1 MPLPSELRQ
10 TSRTPLLQ
18 LLRVFRQTSAGST
31 PALKPKKGRPCGR
44 PLNGGESRIGFALQ
58 NLFESVLNAL
68 ALRASTNKS
77 DAPSTVAPRLPSNQR
92 WFDSGSQA
100 QKRPPLRTTF
110 KWW

>member
-44 PLNGGESRIGFALQ
+44 PLNGGESRIRTSELKENRFTVC
-58 NLFESVLNAL
+58 VL
-68 ALRASTNKS
+68 
-77 DAPSTVAPRLPSNQR
+77 
-92 WFDSGSQA
+92 
-100 QKRPPLRTTF
+100 
-110 KWW
+110 